1 MKKITLLT
9 SFVLIA
15 AIAMSQN
22 VIGNWQTIDD
32 KTNQPK
38 SVVEIYQKDGKL
50 YGKIIQ
56 LFRPA
61 DQDQDPTCDV
71 CTDYRKD
78 KKLIGMDI
86 ITGMTKDGD
95 TYSGGKILDPENG
108 KIYTSK
114 LWVDVKTG
122 KLKVRGYLGP
132 FYRTQVWNPV
142 K

>member
-1 MKKITLLT
+1 
-9 SFVLIA
+9 
-15 AIAMSQN
+15 MSQN
-22 VIGNWQTIDD
+22 LIGKWQTIDD
-32 KTNQPK
+32 KTNSPK

-71 CTDYRKD
+71 CTDYRKG

-86 ITGMTKDGD
+86 ITGMVKDGD
-95 TYSGGKILDPENG
+95 AYSGGKILDPENG
-108 KIYTSK
+108 KVYTSK
-114 LWVDVKTG
+114 IWIDAKTG

-132 FYRTQVWNPV
+132 FFRTQIWNPV